1 MAIITD
7 IETRLRERRSRPGRV
22 QISAKT
28 WSTAYA
34 AIGAPKVF
42 ESAEALRF
50 AAASSLIISRTTF
63 NPFSRFV
70 ILVLLYRS
78 SDFSTEYYPNVS
90 KTHTHGDLRQSA
102 ATSFVLFAR
111 ELK

>member
-34 AIGAPKVF
+34 AIGAPKIF
-42 ESAEALRF
+42 ESAEALSF

-63 NPFSRFV
+63 NPVSRFV

-78 SDFSTEYYPNVS
+78 SDFSTEYYPNGRR
-90 KTHTHGDLRQSA
+90 THTRRQTRSC
-102 ATSFVLFAR
+102 L
-111 ELK
+111 